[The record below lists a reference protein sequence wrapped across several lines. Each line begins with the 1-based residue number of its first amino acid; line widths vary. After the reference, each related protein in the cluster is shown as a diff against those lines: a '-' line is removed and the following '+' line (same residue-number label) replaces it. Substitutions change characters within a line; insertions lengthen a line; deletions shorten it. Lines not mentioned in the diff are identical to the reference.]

1 MSEEK
6 SLSEKLR
13 AAREQQ
19 GKSIEEARRQTGLS
33 SDLLDGLEAGRF
45 DVVEPVYTRMS
56 LRSYAEYLGL
66 EADPLLEQYD
76 RDHPPAV
83 QPTPVKVPA
92 QETTT
97 GATSS
102 ESGSWLPIDAGVL
115 RIVALAIS
123 ALAVFLLILYI
134 FDDQTDA
141 PTPTDALPERT
152 PPSARRAAPLPPP
165 APSAD
170 REEPAVESTSPETT
184 ADLEPTIPEEA
195 APSELPTATADSLEA
210 EAMDAEP
217 SPVAQMAAEE
227 PVDDG
232 EPPPQEDA
240 PAGLEA
246 DTAEIP
252 EPNVAPVEETPA
264 PVEAPPQ
271 DSPVVSGDDAQI
283 AEDPE
288 ELAPPVTDTA
298 SLPTP
303 MNADSLFQLEVEA
316 VDSTWVQIR
325 WDGSGIFEGT
335 IPRGERRLWQAGQ
348 FFLVRSGRAHGLR
361 YWFQGQLLG
370 QGRLG
375 DPTRVLRFRAAAE
388 GITLLGPDLQPL
400 NDQPDIDDQP

>member
-1 MSEEK
+1 MSEEQ

-19 GKSIEEARRQTGLS
+19 GKSIEEVRRQTGLS
-33 SDLLDGLEAGRF
+33 SDLLEGLEAGRF
-45 DVVEPVYTRMS
+45 DVVEPVFTRMS

-92 QETTT
+92 PETAT
-97 GATSS
+97 GVTSS
-102 ESGSWLPIDAGVL
+102 KRRSQLPIDASGL

-152 PPSARRAAPLPPP
+152 APPARRAEAFPPP
-165 APSAD
+165 ALSID
-170 REEPAVESTSPETT
+170 REEPAVASASPETD
-184 ADLEPTIPEEA
+184 ADLEPVPAEEA
-195 APSELPTATADSLEA
+195 APSELPTSAADSLEA
-210 EAMDAEP
+210 EAT
-217 SPVAQMAAEE
+217 AAEISPGAQTAAE
-227 PVDDG
+227 IPVDDG

-240 PAGLEA
+240 LAELEA
-246 DTAEIP
+246 DAAEIP
-252 EPNVAPVEETPA
+252 EPDVALVEEAPA
-264 PVEAPPQ
+264 PEEAPPQ
-271 DSPVVSGDDAQI
+271 DSPVAAGDEAQI
-283 AEDPE
+283 DADP
-288 ELAPPVTDTA
+288 APPVTETS

-303 MNADSLFQLEVEA
+303 VSADSLFQLEVEA

-375 DPTRVLRFRAAAE
+375 DPTRVLRFRAEVE

-400 NDQPDIDDQP
+400 NAQPDADDQP